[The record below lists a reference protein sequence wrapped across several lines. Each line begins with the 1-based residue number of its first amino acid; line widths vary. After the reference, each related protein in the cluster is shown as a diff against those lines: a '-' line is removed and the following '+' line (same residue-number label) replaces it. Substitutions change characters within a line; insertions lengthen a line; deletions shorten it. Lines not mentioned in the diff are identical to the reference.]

1 MNVLD
6 SIMDRKLA
14 TLFVVIMFV
23 VSGVLKVSEPF
34 IGPFSKGVTDYGRM
48 SSRLG
53 ISKSLDFYLV
63 FIAGIVEL
71 VGAYFILEGKKNVSL
86 GISILMAF
94 TAVATLVFYAFPLK
108 FKPFLSNLSVFSA
121 LWLILCR

>member
-1 MNVLD
+1 
-6 SIMDRKLA
+6 MDRKLA
-14 TLFVVIMFV
+14 TLFVVLMFL

-53 ISKSLDFYLV
+53 ISKSLDFAIV

-71 VGAYFILEGKKNVSL
+71 VGAYFILEDKKNVSL

-94 TAVATLVFYAFPLK
+94 TAAATLVFYTFPLK
-108 FKPFLSNLSVFSA
+108 FKQFLSNLSVLSA
-121 LWLILCR
+121 LWLIICR